1 MSGKILMPLC
11 FLTGAVVASV
21 ACQFMPANDNKL
33 PSSVTADGI
42 VAAAVDRENAGRAAI
57 YQDLSSAL
65 EAGDVSSM
73 EEMVEFVKV
82 RIHALKGEAF
92 APMVNQLEQYN
103 GERWDRLAVK
113 EIVDNYSQGFLA
125 ESQE

>member
-1 MSGKILMPLC
+1 
-11 FLTGAVVASV
+11 
-21 ACQFMPANDNKL
+21 
-33 PSSVTADGI
+33 
-42 VAAAVDRENAGRAAI
+42 VAAAVDFENAGRAAI

-65 EAGDVSSM
+65 EAGDVDSM

-82 RIHALKGEAF
+82 RIHALKSEAF